1 MGVLRC
7 SKCIN
12 IFLMHFEW
20 ILWAILIIYL
30 WGLKMQQ
37 NWFIANN
44 PLGSKEFKNNWYS
57 KWSESAIS
65 HFLWYQCTKIKN
77 ETVSCHE
84 VVLNYVNYQ
93 LTVDC
98 KNLTTLIFDI
108 FKMSIW
114 YVFKFLRPLLS
125 WFVLIC
131 WKMLCSIKWRHT
143 SLECS
148 MQYFLLLKN
157 SACDVA
163 YIKKASLNYRI
174 FMQLTPYFQ
183 IMSSMISCNT
193 NPYPIILWIL
203 RISKT

>member
-1 MGVLRC
+1 
-7 SKCIN
+7 
-12 IFLMHFEW
+12 MHFEW

-30 WGLKMQQ
+30 LGLKMQQ

-44 PLGSKEFKNNWYS
+44 PLGYKEFKNNWYS

-84 VVLNYVNYQ
+84 VVRCIYLQ
-93 LTVDC
+93 H
-98 KNLTTLIFDI
+98 LTTLIFDT

-114 YVFKFLRPLLS
+114 YIFKLLRPLQIS
-125 WFVLIC
+125 WFILIC

-143 SLECS
+143 SLECN

-163 YIKKASLNYRI
+163 YIDQKSI
-174 FMQLTPYFQ
+174 T
-183 IMSSMISCNT
+183 
-193 NPYPIILWIL
+193 
-203 RISKT
+203 